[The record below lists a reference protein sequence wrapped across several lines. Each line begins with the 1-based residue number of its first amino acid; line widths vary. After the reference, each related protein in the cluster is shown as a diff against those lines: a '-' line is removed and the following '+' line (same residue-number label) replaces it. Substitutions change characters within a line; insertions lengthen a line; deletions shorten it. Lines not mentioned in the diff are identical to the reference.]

1 MTVSAPTGTVTTA
14 LGDRSAA
21 ALGPVLPHEHLFINL
36 MRERRGDGLVSDE
49 VLVTEE
55 VAAWALL
62 GGSAI
67 FDLTTA
73 ELTPGSVPGGTA
85 TETGWTRAPSN
96 VAAVQRVS
104 KATGV
109 DVVLGTGHYRDP
121 FIDRDRMDRYG
132 VDAIADEIVRDLDE
146 GFPGTDARA
155 GIIGEIGADAW
166 YVSTT
171 EERSLRAAARAGLR
185 TGAAVYTHAARW
197 RVGLEQ
203 LRLLREEGVDPARIA
218 IGHCD
223 TVLEDGYALEIARHG
238 AYVGVDTV
246 NSRNPRVVAWTVRLV
261 LELVRAGHLDRILL
275 SHDVCTTSHLQAFG
289 GNGFAFVGGD
299 LRAALLD
306 AGLDAEA
313 FDRITVTNPARLAA
327 R

>member
-1 MTVSAPTGTVTTA
+1 MDTPTGTVTTA
-14 LGDRSAA
+14 LGDRAAA

-49 VLVTEE
+49 ALVAEE
-55 VAAWALL
+55 VAAWARP
-62 GGSAI
+62 GGSTI

-85 TETGWTRAPSN
+85 DETGWSRAPSN

-104 KATGV
+104 KVTGV

-121 FIDRDRMDRYG
+121 FIDRARMDRHG
-132 VDAIADEIVRDLDE
+132 VDAIADEIVRDLDD

-166 YVSTT
+166 FVSAA

-197 RVGLEQ
+197 PVGLAQ
-203 LRLLREEGVDPARIA
+203 LELLREEGVDPARIA

-223 TVLEDGYALEIARHG
+223 TVPQDGYALEVARSG
-238 AYVGVDTV
+238 AYVGIDTV
-246 NSRNPRVVAWTVRLV
+246 NNRTPRLVDWTVRLV

-289 GNGFAFVGGD
+289 GNGFGFVGGD
-299 LRAALLD
+299 LSAILLD
-306 AGLDAEA
+306 AGLEAEEL
-313 FDRITVTNPARLAA
+313 DRITVTNPARLAA

>member
-1 MTVSAPTGTVTTA
+1 VDRPTGTVTTA

-21 ALGPVLPHEHLFINL
+21 TLGPVLPHEHLFINL
-36 MRERRGDGLVSDE
+36 MRERRGDGLISDE
-49 VLVTEE
+49 ALVTDELA
-55 VAAWALL
+55 VWSRQ
-62 GGSAI
+62 GGAAI

-85 TETGWTRAPSN
+85 DETGWTRAPSN

-104 KATGV
+104 TATGV

-121 FIDRDRMDRYG
+121 FIDQDRMDRYG
-132 VDAIADEIVRDLDE
+132 VAAITDEIVRDLEE

-166 YVSTT
+166 YVSAT
-171 EERSLRAAARAGLR
+171 EERSLRAAARACLR

-197 RVGLEQ
+197 RVGLQQ
-203 LRLLREEGVDPARIA
+203 LDLLAEEGVDPARIA

-223 TVLEDGYALEIARHG
+223 TVLEDGYALEIARRG

-246 NSRNPRVVAWTVRLV
+246 NSRNPRVLAWTVRLV
-261 LELVRAGHLDRILL
+261 LGLARAGHLDRILL
-275 SHDVCTTSHLQAFG
+275 SHDVCTVSHLQAFG
-289 GNGFAFVGGD
+289 GNGFGYVGGD
-299 LRAALLD
+299 LRVALLD
-306 AGLDAEA
+306 AGLEAEE
-313 FDRITVTNPARLAA
+313 FERITVHNPARVAA